1 MCKDAGIRYSYEMLE
16 HGFKFILYRPQHRSD
31 VYNVTLDVTLNG
43 TEKSMRENMD
53 VTRQK
58 NNVFNAIPENFFNY
72 LASNSNQRLYSRC
85 LRLIYEQYERE
96 ISYRI
101 PRNQIR
107 DALAI
112 YLLENHVSLE
122 ADEETG
128 PMKNHTELATSIL
141 RKFCAKNVGWLEEEN
156 DDATYEKQ
164 IMITEQGLLLAEFL
178 IQLEKPEKEEYS
190 GYIFNIYNTF
200 QNEELWRENPYV
212 NGIKNIHINAK
223 ALSKSLKKLSTF
235 IRKIIERMVNEGT
248 LESLTENLLEYFDGS
263 FIREYSR
270 LIKQQ
275 NIHVYRNYIRAKLDD
290 LRSDQELL
298 DRLTLEC
305 TAEEELEKEE
315 AQEYVLDMIA
325 ATRKFLVEDYDR
337 IMKDIKH
344 KINVYLQVAI
354 GRARFLRNRETD
366 EKGNVEQTVK
376 YIVEE
381 MNELGWEDEV
391 PETLQALFTFET
403 HSFVDAASLR
413 YPRKQ
418 QAIRQ
423 VTVSEIEDMT
433 EEDREMARR
442 MLEKEAYNPFSK
454 DKMREYLRL
463 CMGNR
468 EVIQAEELPM
478 DCKEDMLAALSAVAY
493 GDENGFD
500 IVPQEGY
507 LDANEMLLRRFKI
520 VRREGNEY

>member
-1 MCKDAGIRYSYEMLE
+1 MI
-16 HGFKFILYRPQHRSD
+16 Q
-31 VYNVTLDVTLNG
+31 
-43 TEKSMRENMD
+43 
-53 VTRQK
+53 Q
-58 NNVFNAIPENFFNY
+58 NVFNVIPDNFFNY
-72 LASNSNQRLYSRC
+72 LASNSNQRLYSQC

-122 ADEETG
+122 TDDEAG
-128 PMKNHTELATSIL
+128 PMKNHTDLASSIL
-141 RKFCAKNVGWLEEEN
+141 RKLCAKNVGWLEEEN

-164 IMITEQGLLLAEFL
+164 ILITEQGLLLAEFL
-178 IQLEKPEKEEYS
+178 VQLEKPEKEEYS
-190 GYIFNIYNTF
+190 GYIFNIYNTL
-200 QNEELWRENPYV
+200 QNEELWLENPYV
-212 NGIKNIHINAK
+212 NGIKSIYMNARS
-223 ALSKSLKKLSTF
+223 LSKSLKKLSTF
-235 IRKIIERMVNEGT
+235 IRKIIEKMVNEGS

-275 NIHVYRNYIRAKLDD
+275 NIHVYRNYIRTKLDD
-290 LRSDQELL
+290 MRANQELL
-298 DRLTLEC
+298 ERLALEC
-305 TAEEELEKEE
+305 MGEEELQREQ
-315 AQEYVLDMIA
+315 AQEYVLDMILS
-325 ATRKFLVEDYDR
+325 TRKFLVEDYDR

-366 EKGNVEQTVK
+366 ERGNVEQTIK
-376 YIVEE
+376 YIIEE
-381 MNELGWEDEV
+381 MNELGWEEEV
-391 PETLQALFTFET
+391 PEALQILFTFERN
-403 HSFVDAASLR
+403 SFIDTASLR

-423 VTVSEIEDMT
+423 TTVTAIEEMT
-433 EEDREMARR
+433 EEDLENARR
-442 MLEKEAYNPFSK
+442 AQEKEAYDPFSK
-454 DKMREYLRL
+454 DKMKEYLRL
-463 CMGNR
+463 CMGSR
-468 EVIQAEELPM
+468 TVLQAEDLPM

-507 LDANEMLLRRFKI
+507 LDTNDMLLRRFEI
-520 VRREGNEY
+520 VRREDNEY

>member
-1 MCKDAGIRYSYEMLE
+1 
-16 HGFKFILYRPQHRSD
+16 
-31 VYNVTLDVTLNG
+31 
-43 TEKSMRENMD
+43 MD
-53 VTRQK
+53 FTRQK
-58 NNVFNAIPENFFNY
+58 NNVFNVIPENFFNY

-122 ADEETG
+122 TDEETG
-128 PMKNHTELATSIL
+128 PMKNHTELASSIL
-141 RKFCAKNVGWLEEEN
+141 RKFCARNVGWLEEEN

-164 IMITEQGLLLAEFL
+164 IVITEQGLLLAEFL

-200 QNEELWRENPYV
+200 QNEELWQENPYV
-212 NGIKNIHINAK
+212 NGIKNIHMNAK
-223 ALSKSLKKLSTF
+223 ELSKSLKKLSTF
-235 IRKIIERMVNEGT
+235 IRKIIERMVNEGS

-275 NIHVYRNYIRAKLDD
+275 NIHVYRNYIRAKLDE
-290 LRSDQELL
+290 LRANQELL
-298 DRLTLEC
+298 DRLVLEC
-305 TAEEELEKEE
+305 MAEEELEKEE
-315 AQEYVLDMIA
+315 AQEYVLDMII
-325 ATRKFLVEDYDR
+325 ATRKFLVEDYDQ

-403 HSFVDAASLR
+403 HSFVDVSSLR

-423 VTVSEIEDMT
+423 AIVSEIEEMT
-433 EEDREMARR
+433 KEDLENARR
-442 MLEKEAYNPFSK
+442 AQEKEAYNPFSK
-454 DKMREYLRL
+454 DKMREYLKL

-468 EVIQAEELPM
+468 TAIQAEDLPL

-500 IVPQEGY
+500 IIPQEGY
-507 LDANEMLLRRFKI
+507 LSANEMLLRRFNI
-520 VRREGNEY
+520 VRREKNEY

>member
-1 MCKDAGIRYSYEMLE
+1 MN
-16 HGFKFILYRPQHRSD
+16 H
-31 VYNVTLDVTLNG
+31 
-43 TEKSMRENMD
+43 
-53 VTRQK
+53 QK
-58 NNVFNAIPENFFNY
+58 INVFNVIPDNFFNY
-72 LASNSNQRLYSRC
+72 LASNSNQRLYSQC

-112 YLLENHVSLE
+112 YLLENHVSLDSDDE
-122 ADEETG
+122 AESIR
-128 PMKNHTELATSIL
+128 NHTDLASSIL

-164 IMITEQGLLLAEFL
+164 ILMTEQGLLLAEFL

-190 GYIFNIYNTF
+190 GYIFNIYNTL
-200 QNEELWRENPYV
+200 QNEELWLENPYV
-212 NGIKNIHINAK
+212 NGIKSIHLNAK
-223 ALSKSLKKLSTF
+223 LLSKSLKKLSTF
-235 IRKIIERMVNEGT
+235 IRKIIEKMVNEGT

-270 LIKQQ
+270 LTKQQ
-275 NIHVYRNYIRAKLDD
+275 NIHVYRNYIRTKLDEMRMD
-290 LRSDQELL
+290 RVLLEELAL
-298 DRLTLEC
+298 KC
-305 TAEEELEKEE
+305 IAEEESGREE
-315 AQEYVLDMIA
+315 AQEYVLDMILS
-325 ATRKFLVEDYDR
+325 TRKFLVEDYDR

-366 EKGNVEQTVK
+366 ERGNVERTVK

-381 MNELGWEDEV
+381 MKGLSWEDEI
-391 PETLQALFTFET
+391 PEELQVLFTFEKHT
-403 HSFVDAASLR
+403 FIDQASLR

-423 VTVSEIEDMT
+423 TTVTEIEEMT
-433 EEDREMARR
+433 EEDLESARKAQ
-442 MLEKEAYNPFSK
+442 EKEAYDPFSK
-454 DKMREYLRL
+454 DKMKEYLRL
-463 CMGNR
+463 CMGKR
-468 EVIQAEELPM
+468 KVLQAEELPM
-478 DCKEDMLAALSAVAY
+478 DCKEDMLAALSAAAY

-500 IVPQEGY
+500 IIPQEGY
-507 LDANEMLLRRFKI
+507 LETNELLLRRFEI
-520 VRREGNEY
+520 VRRDENEH

>member
-1 MCKDAGIRYSYEMLE
+1 
-16 HGFKFILYRPQHRSD
+16 
-31 VYNVTLDVTLNG
+31 
-43 TEKSMRENMD
+43 MD

-72 LASNSNQRLYSRC
+72 LASNSNQRLYSKC

-101 PRNQIR
+101 PRNQVR

-122 ADEETG
+122 TDEETG

-141 RKFCAKNVGWLEEEN
+141 RKFCAKSVGWLEEEN

-212 NGIKNIHINAK
+212 NGIKNIYMNAK

-235 IRKIIERMVNEGT
+235 IRKIIERMVNEGS

-275 NIHVYRNYIRAKLDD
+275 NIHVYRNYIRAKLDE
-290 LRSDQELL
+290 LRADQKLL
-298 DRLTLEC
+298 EQLALEC
-305 TAEEELEKEE
+305 TAEEELEKKE

-381 MNELGWEDEV
+381 MNELGWEEEV
-391 PETLQALFTFET
+391 PETLQALFTFEA
-403 HSFVDAASLR
+403 HSFIDAASLR

-423 VTVSEIEDMT
+423 ATVSEIEEMT
-433 EEDREMARR
+433 EEDLEKARR
-442 MLEKEAYNPFSK
+442 ALEKEAYNPFSK
-454 DKMREYLRL
+454 DKMREYLKL
-463 CMGNR
+463 CMNGR
-468 EVIQAEELPM
+468 TVIQAEDLPM
-478 DCKEDMLAALSAVAY
+478 DHKEDMLAALSAVVY

-500 IVPQEGY
+500 IIPLEGY
-507 LDANEMLLRRFKI
+507 LEANEMLLRRFKI